1 MSGSTVRAAD
11 QCIYCGAKGDHLSKE
26 HLLAFALGGKQ
37 VLYRASC
44 PAHAQLTS
52 ELEHRVARGTYGFQ
66 RAMDGVATRRSKQRA
81 GFLAERVTVRG
92 VNHAG
97 EEVEAK
103 VPRSQTPRMPIASTF
118 PVPGLLEGRSAEE
131 EATVGMDGGLDTNQ
145 SSRVARLLGWKDVMW
160 SSPGL
165 KARDVARVLAKTAHA
180 FAWYELGGN
189 GFVPL
194 LLPLILRDEG
204 SCTHFVGGFEPKR
217 SQLHTPLAL
226 REVDISGLTYL
237 VVDISVRALPNLPRY
252 QVVAGLLVKSN
263 EASSTDRRCAPAYD

>member
-1 MSGSTVRAAD
+1 MNASTVRAAD
-11 QCIYCGAKGDHLSKE
+11 QCIYCGVKGDDLSKE
-26 HLLAFALGGKQ
+26 HLLALALGGKQ

-97 EEVEAK
+97 EEVIAQ

-118 PVPGLLEGRSAEE
+118 PVPGILEGRPAEE
-131 EATVGMDGGLDTNQ
+131 EATVGMEANLDTDQ
-145 SSRVARLLGWKDVMW
+145 SSRIARSLGLKDVMW

-165 KARDVARVLAKTAHA
+165 KAREIARVLAKTAHA

-204 SCTHFVGGFEPKR
+204 SCTHFVGGFKPRR
-217 SQLHTPLAL
+217 SQLHAPLML
-226 REVDISGLTYL
+226 REVDISGMTHL
-237 VVDISVRALPNLPRY
+237 VVDISITALPHLPLY
-252 QVVAGLLVKSN
+252 QVVVGLPVKSN
-263 EASSTDRRCAPAYD
+263 